1 VGYAKMIKVNKPK
14 CSKCKKNARL
24 YHEGWW
30 CGIKSYM
37 GSFNMR
43 GYCTNEKKR
52 SKGGD
57 KD

>member
-1 VGYAKMIKVNKPK
+1 MIKVNKPK
-14 CSKCKKNARL
+14 CNKCKKNARF

-43 GYCTNEKKR
+43 GYCANEKRK
-52 SKGGD
+52 SKSGD